1 MTTKNFEFRPPRL
14 DKEITSNIVAD
25 KDVRLNVEISPAL
38 MKMLKKLALENDTT
52 LKEIV
57 TEQMIK
63 YINDNK
69 SK

>member
-1 MTTKNFEFRPPRL
+1 MNQKNFEFRPPRL
-14 DKEITSNIVAD
+14 DKDITSNIVAD
-25 KDVRLNVEISPAL
+25 KDVRLNIVVSSTI
-38 MKMLKKLALENDTT
+38 MKTLKRIALEKDTT

>member
-1 MTTKNFEFRPPRL
+1 MNQKNFEFRPPRL
-14 DKEITSNIVAD
+14 DKDIASNIVAD
-25 KDVRLNVEISPAL
+25 KDVRLNIVVSSTI
-38 MKMLKKLALENDTT
+38 MKILKRIALEKDTT

-69 SK
+69 GK

>member
-1 MTTKNFEFRPPRL
+1 MNQKNFEFRPPRL
-14 DKEITSNIVAD
+14 DKDIASNIVAD
-25 KDVRLNVEISPAL
+25 KDVRLNIVVSSTI
-38 MKMLKKLALENDTT
+38 MKTLKRIALEKDTT

>member
-1 MTTKNFEFRPPRL
+1 MNAKNFEFRPPRL
-14 DKEITSNIVAD
+14 NKEITSNIVAD
-25 KDVRLNVEISPAL
+25 KDVRLNVEISPTL
-38 MKMLKKLALENDTT
+38 MKMLKKLALDNDTT